1 MWKNDEIQKKYWTS
15 SEGNQYT
22 VYDAGGMNVNE
33 FEQEVQSK
41 NNDVVDSIKG
51 FGFSFL
57 FFFIIFFIGT
67 IFQVVGS

>member
-1 MWKNDEIQKKYWTS
+1 M
-15 SEGNQYT
+15 
-22 VYDAGGMNVNE
+22 NE

-67 IFQVVGS
+67 VFQVIGS

>member
-1 MWKNDEIQKKYWTS
+1 MGIEILDFTLNNKYTKS
-15 SEGNQYT
+15 DS
-22 VYDAGGMNVNE
+22 GGMNVNE
-33 FEQEVQSK
+33 FEQEVQSR

-67 IFQVVGS
+67 IFKVVGS